1 MKTLKY
7 IKIRDEMGVLGDKIL
22 LVIGAENI

>member
-7 IKIRDEMGVLGDKIL
+7 IKIRDEMGVLGDKIPL
-22 LVIGAENI
+22 TVEAENI